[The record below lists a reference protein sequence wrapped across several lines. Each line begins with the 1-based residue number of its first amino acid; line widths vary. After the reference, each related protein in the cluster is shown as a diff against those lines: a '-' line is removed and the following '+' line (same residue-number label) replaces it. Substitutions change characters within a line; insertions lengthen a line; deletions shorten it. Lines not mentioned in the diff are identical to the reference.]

1 MHEYMRNE
9 IYELLLVW
17 DLGGRAVFSALY
29 VRALF
34 LLGGGGWKVIRPE
47 ITIRRFLI
55 IMPDLFNDPGFYTS
69 MLSLLEPTI

>member
-17 DLGGRAVFSALY
+17 NLRGRAVFSALY

-47 ITIRRFLI
+47 IYRTVVVNIFYV
-55 IMPDLFNDPGFYTS
+55 MKKFGFICTK
-69 MLSLLEPTI
+69 